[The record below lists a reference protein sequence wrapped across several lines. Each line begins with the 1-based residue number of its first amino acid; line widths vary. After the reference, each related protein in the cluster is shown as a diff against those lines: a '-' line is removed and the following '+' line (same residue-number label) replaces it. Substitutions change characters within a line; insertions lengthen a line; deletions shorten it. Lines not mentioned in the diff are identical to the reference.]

1 MESRTVF
8 FVAHVPLA
16 RFYMQILVLLMVLLG
31 LPNGQPNG
39 PSLLTAPLFFAR
51 RITMEKCISIQRL
64 TNRNL
69 WQHGLATNKWGN
81 VHCDRFP
88 TKIEANK
95 DGEMKRN
102 KVLFRVKL
110 SFAQFK
116 FFSAKFVCS
125 YLDLHVKA
133 MPHKCTH
140 VEP

>member
-1 MESRTVF
+1 MPLNNSLGFKHHPFEG
-8 FVAHVPLA
+8 AGLA

-31 LPNGQPNG
+31 LPRTAERSQPTHG
-39 PSLLTAPLFFAR
+39 SLFFAR

-88 TKIEANK
+88 TKIDADK

-110 SFAQFK
+110 SSAQFK
-116 FFSAKFVCS
+116 FFSAKFVYS
-125 YLDLHVKA
+125 YIW
-133 MPHKCTH
+133 TFI
-140 VEP
+140 

>member
-1 MESRTVF
+1 MPLNNSLGFKHHPFEG
-8 FVAHVPLA
+8 AGLA

-31 LPNGQPNG
+31 LPRTAERSQPTHG
-39 PSLLTAPLFFAR
+39 SLFFAR
-51 RITMEKCISIQRL
+51 RITMAKCISIQRL

-88 TKIEANK
+88 TKIDADK

-110 SFAQFK
+110 SSAQFK
-116 FFSAKFVCS
+116 FFSAKFVYS
-125 YLDLHVKA
+125 YIW
-133 MPHKCTH
+133 TFI
-140 VEP
+140 